1 MLTEVCLYCKNWFV
15 TAQFL
20 GMFTI
25 ENGVIISRSD
35 GDMGIQD
42 GQYFRIVGS
51 VFNDGVYKK
60 GEEELVD
67 ESFDGAVWLM
77 AVPKSFLDL
86 VSRIGAWVEA
96 NCKADSANMSPFNS
110 ESFGGYSYSK
120 SSGGSDSTSTVSTW
134 QGVFS
139 DDLRRYRKL

>member
-86 VSRIGAWVEA
+86 VSRISDWVEA